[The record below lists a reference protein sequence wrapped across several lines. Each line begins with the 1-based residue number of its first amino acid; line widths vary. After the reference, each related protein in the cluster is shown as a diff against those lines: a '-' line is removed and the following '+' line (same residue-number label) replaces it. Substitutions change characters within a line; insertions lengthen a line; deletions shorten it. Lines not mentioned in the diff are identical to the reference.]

1 MTQLIKEG
9 ELKSKVTTQR
19 SQTWQTENNSSL
31 EIPEVVL
38 AQAKGWRPG
47 ARRKTLV
54 TPFFKSAS
62 WGGSSENIWQAGSSE
77 GQWCIR
83 WPGAGFVP
91 LQGTAV
97 LISTALDTRGEHWVR
112 WGPSDWLWLWGHD
125 AELHSFWMLPRPC
138 LSCEVFPKNKAVCS
152 QGDAPALSVNAAQPP
167 AKEYFLSGLPSHR
180 ESEPLLPHQ
189 RSSRCSPLLSNTVQY
204 YSAISST
211 SPFLFPKQL
220 LASLGACVL
229 TMIGYFLLFKII
241 LMCPIRFNCPFYVWS
256 CRKFYLSILVLLFF
270 TFYIFTLWIMCSSR
284 AFLI

>member
-167 AKEYFLSGLPSHR
+167 AKEYFLSGLPS
-180 ESEPLLPHQ
+180 
-189 RSSRCSPLLSNTVQY
+189 
-204 YSAISST
+204 
-211 SPFLFPKQL
+211 FLV
-220 LASLGACVL
+220 SLTTGNQSHC
-229 TMIGYFLLFKII
+229 
-241 LMCPIRFNCPFYVWS
+241 CPIKGLPGALHCYQIQYSTTLPFQALHP
-256 CRKFYLSILVLLFF
+256 F
-270 TFYIFTLWIMCSSR
+270 CSQNN
-284 AFLI
+284 F